1 MATRHRRAPTISMVL
16 ASGRPEVERLK
27 SGILILL
34 GAWVAYFFV
43 VDVLMKPFDR
53 IILPELDLPLSTLL
67 VGQGLVVL
75 FASALYL
82 AARTIYRP
90 AK

>member
-1 MATRHRRAPTISMVL
+1 ML
-16 ASGRPEVERLK
+16 DSGRRPELERLK

-43 VDVLMKPFDR
+43 VEVLIKPFDR
-53 IILPELDLPLSTLL
+53 IILPELDLPLSMLL

-75 FASALYL
+75 FGSALYL
-82 AARTIYRP
+82 AARTICKP